1 MDNSQ
6 SSGAKDVFQG
16 MPYTGAGAAEKHG
29 LSSLEV
35 EERDEF
41 FLRSQNEDRVWEGLP
56 KEGPFE
62 GWTDP
67 DGQ

>member
-35 EERDEF
+35 EERDEV
-41 FLRSQNEDRVWEGLP
+41 SQRRDHL
-56 KEGPFE
+56 K
-62 GWTDP
+62 
-67 DGQ
+67 DGQIQMDNSKF

>member
-41 FLRSQNEDRVWEGLP
+41 FLRSQNEDRV
-56 KEGPFE
+56 
-62 GWTDP
+62 
-67 DGQ
+67 